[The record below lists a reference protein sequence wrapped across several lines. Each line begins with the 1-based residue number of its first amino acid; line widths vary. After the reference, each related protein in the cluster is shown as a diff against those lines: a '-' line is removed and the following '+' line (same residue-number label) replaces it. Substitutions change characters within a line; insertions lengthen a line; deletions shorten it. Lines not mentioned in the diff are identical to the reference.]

1 MFSDGNQSPNTIL
14 GRVCISARKK
24 LQFQLQRHS
33 EDPTRVNLW
42 PWKGLGRVLN
52 IYLGFIDCTLEHLTF
67 FASNSWLSNR
77 KLNMQP
83 AVSWDGRGSMQN
95 HSWGRCPVLVRPFP
109 SRLSVPEQV
118 MCCIPRTVK
127 RLPPLE
133 PLAPAQK
140 VKRGL
145 KVGMD
150 QMAPSCLSFSLSVNQ
165 ASGPVEAATKILKST
180 WSLSLHWLPNPR
192 GNRSSFNHSGC
203 LFSR

>member
-95 HSWGRCPVLVRPFP
+95 HSWGRCPVLVGPFP
-109 SRLSVPEQV
+109 SRLSVPEQGDV
-118 MCCIPRTVK
+118 LHPKDCK
-127 RLPPLE
+127 
-133 PLAPAQK
+133 
-140 VKRGL
+140 
-145 KVGMD
+145 
-150 QMAPSCLSFSLSVNQ
+150 
-165 ASGPVEAATKILKST
+165 EAASTGTSGTSTEGEAGAKGRNGPNGPILPV
-180 WSLSLHWLPNPR
+180 LQ
-192 GNRSSFNHSGC
+192 FEC
-203 LFSR
+203 